1 MSHMGL
7 GRATGGVAE
16 IVGLLK
22 SGSAY
27 YAPAVAALEMA
38 ES

>member
-1 MSHMGL
+1 VSHMGL